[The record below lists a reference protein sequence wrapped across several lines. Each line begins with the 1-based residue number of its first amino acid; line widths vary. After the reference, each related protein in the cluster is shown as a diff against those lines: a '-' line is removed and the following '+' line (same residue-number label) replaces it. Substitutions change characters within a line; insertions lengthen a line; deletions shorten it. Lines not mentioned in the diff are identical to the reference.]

1 MGIFDK
7 KTATPK
13 KKSTTKDKLQVTP
26 KFETSEEVKE
36 FNEKLDKFAT
46 LKAKITEL
54 TAEYKTVEEDI
65 KQLST
70 EEFCKLLGKTGKK
83 ESFHITSEAGGTVM
97 VVPQDKY
104 LSIDDERANYL
115 NETYGT
121 YDEDENLIDSLVEE
135 STQFKFNMEVL
146 ERNQSVIE
154 KFFEQ
159 CDEISDED
167 KENLIEGVTTYS
179 IKKGTIDRL
188 PLLAKEKG
196 VDIETLYEEVRPILQ
211 LKGAKASK

>member
-7 KTATPK
+7 KK
-13 KKSTTKDKLQVTP
+13 TTKKTTTKKEKVQVTP
-26 KFETSEEVKE
+26 SFETKEEIQE
-36 FNEKLDKFAT
+36 FNEKLDKFAS

-54 TAEYKTVEEDI
+54 TAEYKSIEGDI
-65 KQLST
+65 KEMGS

-104 LSIDDERANYL
+104 LSIDDERAEYL

-121 YDEDENLIDSLVEE
+121 FDEDENLVDSFVEE
-135 STQFKFNMEVL
+135 KTEFKFNMEVL
-146 ERNQSVIE
+146 ERNQEVIE
-154 KFFEQ
+154 KFFEE
-159 CDEISDED
+159 CDDISDED
-167 KENLIEGVTTYS
+167 KENLIVGSTKYN
-179 IKKGTIDRL
+179 IKKGTIDKL
-188 PLLAKEKG
+188 YILSKEKD
-196 VDIETLYEEVRPILQ
+196 VDIETLYEEIRPVLQ